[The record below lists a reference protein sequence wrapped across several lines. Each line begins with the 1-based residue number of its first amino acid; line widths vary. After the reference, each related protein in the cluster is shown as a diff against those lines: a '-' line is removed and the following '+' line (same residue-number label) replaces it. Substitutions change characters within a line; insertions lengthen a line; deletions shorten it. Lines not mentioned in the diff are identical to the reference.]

1 MDVKK
6 KVSSFSNEEA
16 TVANK
21 NLTNGNVIY
30 QAVLMDDFHNILH
43 KTNLNPTNNDLA
55 ALISTNKSAS
65 ETEIIKKAR
74 EGIKSIETYTYPT
87 IQRIETNF
95 SKYPSSFSDKEFKLI
110 GESINNLKSSLEK
123 QLKMMKQFD
132 GNTENSELDYEYLLK
147 SATEDYKKAE
157 TNIEKLESSWN
168 IVYTSK

>member
-1 MDVKK
+1 
-6 KVSSFSNEEA
+6 
-16 TVANK
+16 
-21 NLTNGNVIY
+21 
-30 QAVLMDDFHNILH
+30 MDDFHNILH
-43 KTNLNPTNNDLA
+43 KTNLNHTNNDLA

-147 SATEDYKKAE
+147 SATEDYKKL
-157 TNIEKLESSWN
+157 KQ
-168 IVYTSK
+168 TSKSLNLLGT